1 MSSYQ
6 ADPSCLFLGS
16 ISANNGWGD
25 ASMTEMNLQNKNLIF
40 LTLVIWSDSIP
51 VKNMKDLEHQ
61 VAKV

>member
-40 LTLVIWSDSIP
+40 LTLVIWSDSIR
-51 VKNMKDLEHQ
+51 V
-61 VAKV
+61 